1 MFNASFTDVRNAAAD
16 GRAFCVRYE
25 YCGYNDKNASGQS
38 EKFWCYE
45 RPHNGGQI
53 QVRFGKIGTSGQTR
67 NHGISI
73 WDARDRASKKEAKG
87 YSHHSNMAE
96 AEFKAT
102 RPALPPISEWAATMP
117 APFNKIV
124 WIAVDGTSLNAS
136 GQLVC
141 QMAADDAYNI
151 RAQYSARRP

>member
-1 MFNASFTDVRNAAAD
+1 MFIASFTDILNAAAD
-16 GRAFCVRYE
+16 GRAFCIRYE
-25 YCGYNDKNASGQS
+25 YCGYNDKTSSGVS

-67 NHGISI
+67 NQGLSI

-87 YSHHSNMAE
+87 YRHHSSMAE

-102 RPALPPISEWAATMP
+102 RPALPPLSQWAATMP
-117 APFNKIV
+117 APFNTITA
-124 WIAVDGTSLNAS
+124 IDSGGRALNAS

-141 QMAADDAYNI
+141 QMATTDANNI
-151 RAQYSARRP
+151 RAQYSA